1 MAKSLDFNSVQRPT
15 LELTMK
21 DDARTVIRVSMPKEA
36 LIERLSAGLSELR
49 EIVAQ
54 QDGES
59 IRALFELAADLI
71 SCNRNFVTVT
81 AEDLRD
87 KYHMDFEDLTIFF
100 SAYLDFVNEIQNAKN

>member
-1 MAKSLDFNSVQRPT
+1 MSKVLDFNSIQRPT

-21 DDARTVIRVSMPKEA
+21 DDDHTVIRVSTPKEA
-36 LIERLSAGLSELR
+36 LIEKLSAGLKDLQ
-49 EIVAQ
+49 EIVKR

-59 IRALFELAADLI
+59 IRALFDLAADLI
-71 SCNRNFVTVT
+71 NCNRNFITVT

-100 SAYLDFVNEIQNAKN
+100 GVYLDFIGDIQNAKN

>member
-21 DDARTVIRVSMPKEA
+21 DDAHTVIRVSMPKEA